1 MQISEKAKERFC
13 KDCNIPIRVYK
24 EPFFSEKIK
33 LYDKVY
39 NTVEKWNRF
48 VHELD
53 KYKDEQSY
61 FENYNAIKDAAINSI
76 HNSEAFQLF
85 NAEDMNKYAIK
96 NIMLPGKDIFKPTN
110 DGKIF
115 ISIDMRK
122 ANFSSLSHYDKRIFN
137 GSASWED
144 FLKQFTNNEHIIHSK
159 YIRQVILGNCNPKR
173 HITYEKYI
181 MDQVLTMLDH
191 KFDLKNHI
199 VFFSN
204 DEIVYDMTF
213 LKNPEYLKTAQKA
226 IALLLNKNFD
236 IPFRVDLFTL
246 HRIYGTDGYC
256 KEIYNEN
263 GQTTFDLK
271 GLDSFTVPFVLRY
284 LAKEDITENDK
295 VFIYEGKLSKFIEV
309 PEVKLDISQ
318 TNKDFFTHVD
328 QNVDKNVT
336 NEEIDPFDVDEL
348 DR

>member
-1 MQISEKAKERFC
+1 
-13 KDCNIPIRVYK
+13 
-24 EPFFSEKIK
+24 
-33 LYDKVY
+33 
-39 NTVEKWNRF
+39 
-48 VHELD
+48 
-53 KYKDEQSY
+53 
-61 FENYNAIKDAAINSI
+61 
-76 HNSEAFQLF
+76 
-85 NAEDMNKYAIK
+85 MNKYAIK
-96 NIMLPGKDIFKPTN
+96 NKMLPGKDIFKPTN
-110 DGKIF
+110 DEKIF

-137 GSASWED
+137 ESASWEE

-191 KFDLKNHI
+191 EFDLKNHI

-204 DEIVYDMTF
+204 DEIVYDITF

-226 IALLLNKNFD
+226 IELLLNKNFD
-236 IPFRVDLFTL
+236 IPFRVELFTL
-246 HRIYGTDGYC
+246 HKIYGTDGYC
-256 KEIYNEN
+256 KEIYNKN

-284 LAKEDITENDK
+284 LAGEDITENDK

-318 TNKDFFTHVD
+318 TNKDFSAYID
-328 QNVDKNVT
+328 QNIDIKAT
-336 NEEIDPFDVDEL
+336 NEEMDPFDADEL